1 MNVNRD
7 IMGRNVKIPEYREDE
22 AVEEGDQAHPRN
34 RLDPS
39 ELDQSITADYPSSL
53 DYSRVVS
60 LLT

>member
-1 MNVNRD
+1 
-7 IMGRNVKIPEYREDE
+7 MGRNVKIPEYREDE

-39 ELDQSITADYPSSL
+39 ELDQSITADCPSSL
-53 DYSRVVS
+53 DYSRAVL